1 MSRELI
7 NSKFIADVQ
16 QMLAETGFDLKQLP
30 KHIKV
35 ILKRGMWK
43 SRIVKQTGERKEY
56 KRFEEFV
63 VAEMPYGLGSDISQ
77 IKNLCKD
84 DTTTVDLIEKEIKKP
99 VGNPNFGS
107 KEKPIFDNIQNSP
120 APTGTS
126 QAAALRRLRKDRPD
140 LHKKVLK
147 KELSAHNAML
157 QAGFRER
164 KIQIPIDPERAAETI
179 KKHFTETQVVQLI
192 AYLTQEVD

>member
-63 VAEMPYGLGSDISQ
+63 VAKMPYGLGSDISQ
-77 IKNLCKD
+77 IKSLCKD

-107 KEKPIFDNIQNSP
+107 KGAIVDNIHNR
-120 APTGTS
+120 PTGTS
-126 QAAALRRLRKDRPD
+126 QAAALRRLRKSRPD

-147 KELSAHNAML
+147 KELTAHNAMI
-157 QAGFRER
+157 QAGFRSK
-164 KIQIPIDPERAAETI
+164 KIQIEIDPERAAETI
-179 KKHFTETQVVQLI
+179 KKHFTEAQVTSLI
-192 AYLTQEVD
+192 RHLES